1 MAMISSKWK
10 IAILCALMMDGAT
23 RYNNLKRK
31 TNGISNTL
39 PVEPLREIKEG
50 SPVKRTEYVVV
61 PIRVEYGITEKTGA
75 LHPILK
81 QLAQWTVSLS

>member
-10 IAILCALMMDGAT
+10 IAILCFLMMDGAT
-23 RYNNLKRK
+23 RYNDMERK

-39 PVEPLREIKEG
+39 PAEPLRAMKEG
-50 SPVKRTEYVVV
+50 SPVKRTEYMAV

-75 LHPILK
+75 LRPILK
-81 QLAQWTVSLS
+81 QLAQ